1 MRIEEAF
8 DAHSAQ
14 LEGLLTC
21 KETVCSNHEGSIKR
35 AAREI
40 ALAVHFEACERLGG
54 KLTRTDIGWD
64 SQLCG
69 DDTDTKPIWYCERA
83 KALKEL
89 EA

>member
-1 MRIEEAF
+1 MDKVKEAF

-14 LEGLLTC
+14 LEGLLAC
-21 KETVCSNHEGSIKR
+21 LENVCSNHEGSIKR

-40 ALAVHFEACERLGG
+40 ALAVHFEACGRHVNFGAKDETLSSPGY
-54 KLTRTDIGWD
+54 TRCGDGWD
-64 SQLCG
+64 C
-69 DDTDTKPIWYCERA
+69 PRA